1 MRRPSDRLRRGSGF
15 FETTGL
21 KKTFYRA
28 RSLRRPFHR
37 PKSTKAVDGVDLHVR
52 RGELFGLVGPNGAG
66 KTTLIKLLCTL
77 IVPTAGTARVM
88 NLELSQETEIKS
100 KVGLVVS
107 DERSFYW
114 RLTARQNLEF
124 FATMVGIEDSSLSQR
139 VSEVLEAVELSS
151 VADRRFSN
159 FSTGM
164 RQRLAIARGLLH
176 RPQLLFMDEPTRSL
190 DPNATGHLHQL
201 IHALV
206 QREGM
211 TVLLTTHNL
220 TEVEALCDRVAV
232 MHHGRI
238 QACARPDQ
246 LRRQLSGASSTSYS
260 LTVDRWEPGLAQRL
274 KPLVTH
280 FQADLADDES
290 WRLNLQLRDNSTALS
305 AVLDTLRSADLTIQ
319 HIQSELPSLGEVF
332 AHYTQEIAS

>member
-1 MRRPSDRLRRGSGF
+1 MNSWAI
-15 FETTGL
+15 ETTGL
-21 KKTFYRA
+21 KKIFYPP
-28 RSLRRPFHR
+28 RSLRRPFRR
-37 PKSTKAVDGVDLHVR
+37 PRPIKAVTGVDLQVK

-88 NLELSQETEIKS
+88 NLELAQETEIKRT
-100 KVGLVVS
+100 VGLVVS

-114 RLTARQNLEF
+114 RLSARQNLEF
-124 FATMVGIEDSSLSQR
+124 FATMVGLDSSRSPQR
-139 VSEVLEAVELSS
+139 VAQVLEAVDLSS

-164 RQRLAIARGLLH
+164 RQRLSIARGLLH

-190 DPNATGHLHQL
+190 DPNATRHLHKL
-201 IHALV
+201 VRALV
-206 QREGM
+206 EQEGM

-220 TEVEALCDRVAV
+220 TEAETLCDRVAV

-246 LRRQLSGASSTSYS
+246 LRRQLSAAGREIYH
-260 LTVDRWEPGLAQRL
+260 LTVDSWQPQLAQEL
-274 KPLVTH
+274 EPLLAY
-280 FQADLADDES
+280 FQADPAGDDS
-290 WRLNLQLRDNSTALS
+290 WQLSLQLGEKPTALT
-305 AVLDTLRSADLTIQ
+305 AVLDILRSADLTIQ
-319 HIQSELPSLGEVF
+319 DIQSELPSLEEVF
-332 AHYTQEIAS
+332 AHYTQETSL